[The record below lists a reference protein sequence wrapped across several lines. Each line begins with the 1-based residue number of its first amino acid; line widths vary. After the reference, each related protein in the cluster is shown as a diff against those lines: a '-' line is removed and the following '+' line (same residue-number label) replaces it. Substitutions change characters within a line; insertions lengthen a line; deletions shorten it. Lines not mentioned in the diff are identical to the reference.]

1 MQKIGNF
8 LDNLERGDKQ
18 RVGDC
23 DRHGEYISRLYLT
36 RTWTGCPRC
45 TEEAYSRQY
54 ESLEASRRDE
64 AMDRWR
70 EVLGDSGIPSAY
82 EHCTIIGFQ
91 ALCPNSSRVMEQV
104 EAYAADLGATV
115 RAGKNLVLVGWTG
128 TGKTHILSAVT
139 LQALREG
146 RSAIFITAS
155 KVFRAV
161 RDTWG
166 RGNTQTEADVFRALA
181 AVDVLCIDEIQE
193 MDEKERRVI
202 NDAINDRYEKGK
214 PVCIS
219 SNLGKE
225 AFARHIGG
233 RALDRL
239 IDRGS
244 TVCIMEWESFRS
256 GARW

>member
-1 MQKIGNF
+1 MQKLSDLLN
-8 LDNLERGDKQ
+8 NLEKGDKQ
-18 RVGDC
+18 RIVDC

-36 RTWTGCPRC
+36 RTWTSCPCC

-54 ESLEASRRDE
+54 EVLQSSRRDE
-64 AMDRWR
+64 ALDRWR

-82 EHCTIIGFQ
+82 EGCTIAGFSAVNQ
-91 ALCPNSSRVMEQV
+91 DSARVMEQI
-104 EAYAADLGATV
+104 EDYTADLGATIQ
-115 RAGKNLVLVGWTG
+115 AGKNLVLVGWTG

-139 LQALREG
+139 MQALREG

-155 KVFRAV
+155 KVFRAI

-166 RGNTQTEADVFRALA
+166 RSNTQTEADVFRALA

-193 MDEKERRVI
+193 MDDKERRVVS
-202 NDAINDRYEKGK
+202 DVINDRYEKGRI
-214 PVCIS
+214 VCVS
-219 SNLGKE
+219 SNLGKA
-225 AFARHIGG
+225 AFARHMGA